1 MYFRRGKME
10 GMFGGSGV
18 SHRFFRK
25 IKLKRGMGLEVSSG
39 EMIIANSLIIGFKLI

>member
-1 MYFRRGKME
+1 ME

-18 SHRFFRK
+18 SHRFWK

-39 EMIIANSLIIGFKLI
+39 EMIIANGLIIDFKLI

>member
-1 MYFRRGKME
+1 ME

-18 SHRFFRK
+18 SHRFWK
-25 IKLKRGMGLEVSSG
+25 IKLKQGERGIGLEASSG